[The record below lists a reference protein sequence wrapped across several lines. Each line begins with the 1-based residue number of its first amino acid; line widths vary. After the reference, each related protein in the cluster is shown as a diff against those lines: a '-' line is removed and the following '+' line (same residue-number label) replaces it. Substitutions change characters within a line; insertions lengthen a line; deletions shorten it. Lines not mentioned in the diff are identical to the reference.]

1 MNWLRTILDGV
12 IICIAFNG
20 VVAFVWLLEP
30 IGFSVMLLKG
40 ISTPLKKLT
49 KAQIKP
55 IRLMEFI
62 LYPILLAYIIISTYE
77 AGVNGF
83 WNLFFT
89 AFIEN
94 LFWNFGDFF
103 LLDWLLRAKY
113 TDRLM
118 VPGTED
124 NGLWKTGPWM
134 KKFGVGSA
142 DMAFVRKESICN
154 QFYSDAMI
162 CSMRSF

>member
-1 MNWLRTILDGV
+1 MNWTRTILDGI

-20 VVAFVWLLEP
+20 VAAFVWLLEP
-30 IGFSVMLLKG
+30 IGFSVMLPKG
-40 ISTPLKKLT
+40 INTPLKDIPK
-49 KAQIKP
+49 KNIKP

-62 LYPILLAYIIISTYE
+62 LYPIILIYMVISAYE

-83 WNLFFT
+83 WNLFLT

-103 LLDWLLRAKY
+103 LLDWWFREKY
-113 TDRLM
+113 ADRIM

-124 NGLWKTGPWM
+124 NEMWKTGPWM
-134 KKFGVGSA
+134 KKFGIMDQWVKWPLICVVLSLVVAGSG
-142 DMAFVRKESICN
+142 MLIR
-154 QFYSDAMI
+154 
-162 CSMRSF
+162 